1 MDEAEGRTET
11 DKLNYLRRQNYAEN
25 KDEINE
31 QKRMTYRARVLAE
44 EDADETNVN

>member
-1 MDEAEGRTET
+1 MEGAEGKTET
-11 DKLNYLRRQNYAEN
+11 DRLNYLRRQNYAEN

-44 EDADETNVN
+44 EDADESKV